1 MNQFVTA
8 ARVHTALTAEPEKRL
23 LTWMAQRTP
32 RAIGP
37 DHLTA
42 LALASQILA
51 GVAYALASHDRNFL
65 WLVGACLALN
75 WLGDSLDGTLARIRN
90 QQRPRYGFYV
100 DHIADTF
107 GALALM
113 AGLGCSGYLHWP
125 IATGMLVC
133 FYARSPLKVILAT
146 YTMGALS
153 SFTRSVRP
161 HRNSNSVDRRKRGR
175 SRPSQCEFRGPHIP
189 AIRFRGRGRDRRND
203 RDGLGRRCPPYG
215 VVVPAGSSERVTAP
229 YGHGSPNPKH
239 AVWQVQSR
247 WTVRSRVATAS
258 AFLADRQTFHMPTVA
273 ATAIAVEDREVLHNF
288 MWHERFT
295 WPDRR
300 VERQTARRLVRFHAG
315 NGVVSLFGNTIL
327 MYCLVDRLKVSV
339 ALSAVVAILVCSFAN
354 FLIADRWVYRPR
366 AYIRIRE
373 R

>member
-65 WLVGACLALN
+65 WLVNACLALN

-125 IATGMLVC
+125 IAAGMLVC
-133 FYARSPLKVILAT
+133 FYALSIESYLAT
-146 YTMGALS
+146 YTTGRFHLSHGLFGPTEIRILLIVGNAVIRVHPYVSLAGRQFLLFDFGGAVAIAGMTAMVLAA
-153 SFTRSVRP
+153 
-161 HRNSNSVDRRKRGR
+161 
-175 SRPSQCEFRGPHIP
+175 
-189 AIRFRGRGRDRRND
+189 AIRHTVLLYRQ
-203 RDGLGRRCPPYG
+203 
-215 VVVPAGSSERVTAP
+215 E
-229 YGHGSPNPKH
+229 
-239 AVWQVQSR
+239 AV
-247 WTVRSRVATAS
+247 
-258 AFLADRQTFHMPTVA
+258 
-273 ATAIAVEDREVLHNF
+273 
-288 MWHERFT
+288 
-295 WPDRR
+295 
-300 VERQTARRLVRFHAG
+300 
-315 NGVVSLFGNTIL
+315 
-327 MYCLVDRLKVSV
+327 
-339 ALSAVVAILVCSFAN
+339 
-354 FLIADRWVYRPR
+354 
-366 AYIRIRE
+366 
-373 R
+373 